1 MSPLIAIGL
10 IGAVGIGAA
19 SMYFRR
25 PARVGRRVALA
36 LGWFWASVVFYATLA
51 SPSGGGS
58 VLNLVPLDLTNPLDL
73 KDFVLNVLLFLP
85 GGVFLGIWGM
95 RWTRVLVLGCGTSMA
110 IEITQ
115 YVTASG
121 RTADINDVLANTT
134 GALIGFLLVAG
145 VRKVVHRMRGTKR
158 QRISL
163 RG

>member
-1 MSPLIAIGL
+1 M
-10 IGAVGIGAA
+10 
-19 SMYFRR
+19 
-25 PARVGRRVALA
+25 
-36 LGWFWASVVFYATLA
+36 
-51 SPSGGGS
+51 
-58 VLNLVPLDLTNPLDL
+58 LNLVPLDLTNPLDL
-73 KDFVLNVLLFLP
+73 KDFALNILLFLP

-95 RWTRVLVLGCGTSMA
+95 RWTRVLVLGCGMSMA

-145 VRKVVHRMRGTKR
+145 VRKVVRRMRGTKR